1 MPEQAEPLK
10 VDPTELVLAAGQL
23 DGQAAGFRTA
33 HQSAHARAS
42 HAALGVG
49 SSAAALPGMLAS
61 WESDGVRYDRQ
72 FTSLSE
78 KHRAAAAKY
87 AATDDRESE
96 DIDNA
101 GSAL

>member
-1 MPEQAEPLK
+1 MPEQGEPLK

-23 DGQAAGFRTA
+23 DGQAAGFRAA

-42 HAALGVG
+42 HAALGAG
-49 SSAAALPGMLAS
+49 TSAAALPGMLAA
-61 WESDGVRYDRQ
+61 WESDGIRYDRQ

-87 AATDDRESE
+87 AATDDQESA

>member
-1 MPEQAEPLK
+1 MPEQGEPLK

-23 DGQAAGFRTA
+23 DGQAAGFRAA

-42 HAALGVG
+42 HAALGAG
-49 SSAAALPGMLAS
+49 TSAAALPGMLAA
-61 WESDGVRYDRQ
+61 WERDGIRYDRQ
-72 FTSLSE
+72 YTSLSE

-87 AATDDRESE
+87 AATDDQESA

>member
-1 MPEQAEPLK
+1 MPEQGEPLK

-23 DGQAAGFRTA
+23 DGQAAGFKSA
-33 HQSAHARAS
+33 HQAAHSRAS
-42 HAALGVG
+42 HAALGAS

-61 WESDGVRYDRQ
+61 WESDGIRYDRQ
-72 FTSLSE
+72 FTSLAE

-87 AATDDRESE
+87 AATDDQESD
-96 DIDNA
+96 DIDDA